1 MTHRETTDDLIAYSC
16 KIAQAGNIAGAR
28 SILRALSRQDA
39 DNSRVWYWL
48 SRYAETPAE
57 QHEALERTL
66 QLDPEHQEARSRL
79 QQLQAQVAKLQP
91 VALAAA
97 TQHAPKQRQPNRAFV
112 GVAAIAIVALILAIA
127 GATSVIGL
135 SVLFNHQPLF
145 FGSQPDSPPQSSDGF
160 GFFRPT
166 TPLTPTA
173 TPRPNP
179 TPLSVGTILEEDG
192 WYIKFVRS
200 TDTQVLTGAVGLLQ
214 PRERFVLVLLA
225 VANKAPIARP
235 IPADMLFITDAT
247 GNRYTPVDGVSRTYL
262 EVYGRG
268 VHGDVAYGEFIPGG
282 GGMYSV
288 PVVFDIPSDASG
300 LLLTTGRQEPEGW
313 LIPNVINGGGE
324 LSPDEAR

>member
-1 MTHRETTDDLIAYSC
+1 MTHRETTDDLITYSC

-39 DNSRVWYWL
+39 ANSRVWYWL

-66 QLDPEHQEARSRL
+66 QLDPEHQEAHSRL

-91 VALAAA
+91 V
-97 TQHAPKQRQPNRAFV
+97 TMDDVQDVPKQPQQHRAIV

-135 SVLFNHQPLF
+135 SVLFNQQPFF
-145 FGSQPDSPPQSSDGF
+145 FGSQPDSPPQSSDGS
-160 GFFRPT
+160 GFFRQT
-166 TPLTPTA
+166 TPPTPTA
-173 TPRPNP
+173 TPRPDP

-192 WYIKFVRS
+192 WYIKFVRP

-225 VANKAPIARP
+225 VANKAPIDRH

-247 GNRYTPVDGVSRTYL
+247 GNRYTPVEGGSRSYL

-268 VHGDVAYGEFIPGG
+268 VHGDIAYGEFIPGG

-288 PVVFDIPSDASG
+288 PVVFDIPSDASE
-300 LLLTTGRQEPEGW
+300 LLLTTDRQEPEGW
-313 LIPNVINGGGE
+313 LIPNAVNGDGE
-324 LSPDEAR
+324 LLLDEAR